1 MPENL
6 YTPPFLF
13 GNGHVQ
19 TVFPVLFRKVEGIVY
34 ERERIATV
42 DMDFLDLDWSVKG
55 HDRLAVISHGLEG
68 DSRRTYV
75 RGMVKAVNDGGWDA
89 LAWNYRSCSGEPN
102 RLLKSYH
109 NGVTQ

>member
-19 TVFPVLFRKVEGIVY
+19 TIFPVLFRKVGSVLY
-34 ERERIATV
+34 ERERIATF
-42 DMDFLDLDWSVKG
+42 DNDFLDLDWSVKG

-68 DSRRTYV
+68 NTHRAYV
-75 RGMVKAVNDGGWDA
+75 KGMVKAVSGSA
-89 LAWNYRSCSGEPN
+89 LAG
-102 RLLKSYH
+102 
-109 NGVTQ
+109 T